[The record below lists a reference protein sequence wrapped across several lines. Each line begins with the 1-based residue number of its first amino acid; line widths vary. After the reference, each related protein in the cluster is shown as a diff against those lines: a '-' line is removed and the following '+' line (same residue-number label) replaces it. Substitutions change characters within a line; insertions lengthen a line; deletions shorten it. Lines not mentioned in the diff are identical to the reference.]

1 MQPAGAGDINRVR
14 GVSAGVLVTA
24 APTNSLVAAGAERPA
39 AVLRGRPVASQQH
52 HSDVGRHSCMVEHPV
67 QLVDGVRA
75 KCVAH
80 FRAVERHP
88 HRGIVDVAVVGDV
101 GQIVEPVHEPPRLGI
116 KGLSL
121 KAVELRPCSPAGA
134 TTAI

>member
-1 MQPAGAGDINRVR
+1 
-14 GVSAGVLVTA
+14 
-24 APTNSLVAAGAERPA
+24 
-39 AVLRGRPVASQQH
+39 
-52 HSDVGRHSCMVEHPV
+52 MVEHPV